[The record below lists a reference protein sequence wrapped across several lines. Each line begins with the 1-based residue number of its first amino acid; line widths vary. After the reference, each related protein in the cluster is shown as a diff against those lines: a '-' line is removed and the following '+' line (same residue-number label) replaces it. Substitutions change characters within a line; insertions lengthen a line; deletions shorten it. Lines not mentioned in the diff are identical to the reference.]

1 MKELEKPRFKV
12 IADYPRSI
20 FKIDEIIDNG
30 YEFIFGDADGLK
42 YSDFPHLFKKL
53 NWWENRTEKEMPKY
67 LKHRLDLVTEN
78 WTYDIIESWDMKTL
92 VGWLNEEERKCCS
105 LRSWNP
111 EYGYFPATKEDYE
124 NYIANL

>member
-53 NWWENRTEKEMPKY
+53 NWWENRTEKEMPEY
-67 LKHRLDLVTEN
+67 LKYRLNLDNEN
-78 WTYDIIESWDMKTL
+78 WIYHKIVKWNMEILNGILDI
-92 VGWLNEEERKCCS
+92 RKREGCD
-105 LRSWNP
+105 LRIWSS
-111 EYGYFPATKEDYE
+111 EHGYFPATKEEYDS
-124 NYIANL
+124 YIANL